1 MGCVYIITNDVN
13 ERVYIG
19 STNRP
24 IETRLREHKS
34 RSQKGS
40 KKHFELYKEMRE
52 IGVNHFHIS
61 VLKEDIPEENLLNA
75 EQECIK
81 NFPRQDLLL
90 NTKSGLSETDIAY
103 ILSAYQSGKRVKE
116 IARERG
122 HCSKTVSLVLK
133 EHNVKILDWND
144 AERVKISEEELRRLY
159 EVEFKTTPEIAA
171 IYGTSHQTILKWL
184 RRYQIP
190 VRKALNRKYL

>member
-13 ERVYIG
+13 EKVYIG

-40 KKHFELYKEMRE
+40 KKHYELYKEMRE
-52 IGVNHFHIS
+52 IGVSHFHIS
-61 VLKEDIPEENLLNA
+61 VLQADVPEANLLNA

-81 NFPRQDLLL
+81 NYPWKDRLL

-103 ILSAYQSGKRVKE
+103 ILNAYKNGKRIK
-116 IARERG
+116 
-122 HCSKTVSLVLK
+122 
-133 EHNVKILDWND
+133 NVKKK
-144 AERVKISEEELRRLY
+144 AE
-159 EVEFKTTPEIAA
+159 KT
-171 IYGTSHQTILKWL
+171 LWK
-184 RRYQIP
+184 
-190 VRKALNRKYL
+190 